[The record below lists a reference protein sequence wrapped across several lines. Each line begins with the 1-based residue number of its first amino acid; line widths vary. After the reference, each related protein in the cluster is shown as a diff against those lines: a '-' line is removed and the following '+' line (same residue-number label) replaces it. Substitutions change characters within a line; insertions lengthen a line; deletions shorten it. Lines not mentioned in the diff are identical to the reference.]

1 MTKSQELSL
10 FVLKTM
16 YICKKHTQIIM
27 SKLLIVGTVAFDANF
42 EVPKA
47 IVSVVGNDFPEEY
60 IQLLKDKNIDTT
72 SLEVVK
78 DGKTFFWKGKYHNDM
93 NSRDTLETQLN
104 VLENFSPVVPDN
116 FKDAEVVMLGNLHPL
131 VQLSVIKQ
139 MQKRPKLVV
148 LDTMNFWMDVALD
161 DLKKPWDLNM

>member
-27 SKLLIVGTVAFDANF
+27 SKLLIVGTVAFDA
-42 EVPKA
+42 
-47 IVSVVGNDFPEEY
+47 

-161 DLKKPWDLNM
+161 DLKKVIAEVDVITINDEEARQLRNM